1 MRWFCHVARSHSIT
15 ALDRGID
22 LVDISSATNIAGSKF
37 DSHKN
42 AVAPKGK
49 LDKSVTAAKY
59 TSFISLLDSTELGRF
74 GLHNG
79 TNRAGCAR
87 RFAHLEY
94 HAAGDPDDNT
104 LIDAKWES
112 IALAPVGDSAN
123 PHDYF
128 LFTAVSTRIYYSIR
142 TLTCAIVR

>member
-1 MRWFCHVARSHSIT
+1 MHA
-15 ALDRGID
+15 DYRGID

-59 TSFISLLDSTELGRF
+59 TSFVSLIDSTELARF

-79 TNRAGCAR
+79 MLALHSLRSATECRASGSP
-87 RFAHLEY
+87 E
-94 HAAGDPDDNT
+94 DNT
-104 LIDAKWES
+104 LINAKWES
-112 IALAPVGDSAN
+112 IALAPVGDPSF

-128 LFTAVSTRIYYSIR
+128 LFTAVSTSHN
-142 TLTCAIVR
+142 IVRRAYI